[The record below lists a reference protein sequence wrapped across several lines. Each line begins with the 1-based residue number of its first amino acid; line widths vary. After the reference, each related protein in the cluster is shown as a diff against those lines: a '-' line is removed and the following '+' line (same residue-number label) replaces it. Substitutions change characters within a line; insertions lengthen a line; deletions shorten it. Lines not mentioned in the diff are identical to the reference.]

1 MRLREK
7 KGIETK
13 NSGAYAPYI
22 CIWMKKQNKTI
33 ALHTEIMPKAV
44 LSNQDLNTLCYAD
57 FVFKSGQLKI
67 ESACVSQ

>member
-13 NSGAYAPYI
+13 NSGSYAPYI
-22 CIWMKKQNKTI
+22 CIWMKKQNK
-33 ALHTEIMPKAV
+33 EIMPKAV